1 MNPRRIVIDGTSY
14 NSVSEMPL
22 DVRRQYEQA
31 MRTVRSGDTNAEPN
45 TTDNLTNLFA
55 DKNNDGIPDLIEN
68 IPAINVF
75 GGTKFVVDGVEYNSV
90 ADLPPEARA
99 KYEQAVSALDKNQNG
114 VPDFLGRLC
123 EHGEPAIDHCVHLR
137 HANTASIPTRV
148 CLPATQTD
156 VIHPCH
162 RPGYI
167 QRLDDRARWRL
178 SPHAVHRRRGWRMV
192 FLFARVSL

>member
-99 KYEQAVSALDKNQNG
+99 KYEQAMSTLDKNQNG
-114 VPDFLGRLC
+114 VPDFLEGF
-123 EHGEPAIDHCVHLR
+123 VKM
-137 HANTASIPTRV
+137 ANS
-148 CLPATQTD
+148 
-156 VIHPCH
+156 H
-162 RPGYI
+162 RPLRTPTGRKHRVNPNP
-167 QRLDDRARWRL
+167 RLPPSNANRCHPPLPPPRTHPTA
-178 SPHAVHRRRGWRMV
+178 G
-192 FLFARVSL
+192 

>member
-14 NSVSEMPL
+14 NSVSEMPP

-99 KYEQAVSALDKNQNG
+99 KYEQAMSTLDKNQNG
-114 VPDFLGRLC
+114 VPDFLEGFVKMANQPSTTAYTYGTQTPRQSQ
-123 EHGEPAIDHCVHLR
+123 PAF
-137 HANTASIPTRV
+137 ASQQRKPTSST
-148 CLPATQTD
+148 PATAPDT
-156 VIHPCH
+156 
-162 RPGYI
+162 
-167 QRLDDRARWRL
+167 
-178 SPHAVHRRRGWRMV
+178 SNGWMIALVGV
-192 FLFARVSL
+192 FLLMLCIAGAAGVWYFFLRG